1 MSNNSVQ
8 QNYQYG
14 NYEFGK
20 NNPFGQV
27 NGIKPRV
34 GGTPGVS
41 NNNQYG
47 ISIPE
52 NFALVDNE
60 FGIGISQGMDGVGLA
75 HVDASEHSFHAIC

>member
-1 MSNNSVQ
+1 MAINPIQ

-14 NYEFGK
+14 NYEFGR

-27 NGIKPRV
+27 NGIGPRV
-34 GGTPGVS
+34 GGTPQV
-41 NNNQYG
+41 NNPYG

-60 FGIGISQGMDGVGLA
+60 FGVGISQGLDGVGLA
-75 HVDASEHSFHAIC
+75 HVDANEHKFHAIC

>member
-1 MSNNSVQ
+1 MGIDAIP

-14 NYEFGK
+14 NYEFGR

-27 NGIKPRV
+27 SGIQPRV
-34 GGTPGVS
+34 GGTPRVD
-41 NNNQYG
+41 NEYG

-60 FGIGISQGMDGVGLA
+60 FGVGISQGLDGVGLA
-75 HVDASEHSFHAIC
+75 HVDASQHKFHAIC